1 MDAKLPKLFRHVTIR
16 FGAPIDPERYAGM
29 ENDRL
34 ALRELTDEVMYEIG
48 QLSGYEYVDT
58 YATKKAE
65 DIPIEIAHVAS
76 FEDARTLETA
86 AS

>member
-1 MDAKLPKLFRHVTIR
+1 
-16 FGAPIDPERYAGM
+16 
-29 ENDRL
+29 
-34 ALRELTDEVMYEIG
+34 MYEIG

-65 DIPIEIAHVAS
+65 DIPIDVAHIAS
-76 FEDARTLETA
+76 FDEIRTLESA

>member
-1 MDAKLPKLFRHVTIR
+1 
-16 FGAPIDPERYAGM
+16 
-29 ENDRL
+29 
-34 ALRELTDEVMYEIG
+34 MYEIG

-65 DIPIEIAHVAS
+65 DIPIDVARLAS
-76 FEDARTLETA
+76 FEDVRTPEAA

>member
-1 MDAKLPKLFRHVTIR
+1 VTLR
-16 FGAPIDPERYAGM
+16 FGEPLDAARYADADV
-29 ENDRL
+29 EHL

-76 FEDARTLETA
+76 FEDVRTPEPA
-86 AS
+86 AV